1 MANPFLRRATEY
13 VRDDVTFLSMVSP
26 APLSNIFAS
35 SDLQEQ
41 AFSMPVRLIGRP
53 GTGKTMIAMITEFR
67 LVETV
72 ALNSSDQN
80 KDLAAALNDA
90 GFLDGNLPKVA
101 SVRIPMES
109 QYRQFWELPYA
120 EQTRTQLCLRLVQAR
135 TVLSLIRNL
144 TSGDRSIDDI
154 EFVPR
159 SGAEAQTEAIGGTKA
174 TDLRKRALLV
184 QEAVYGVVAN
194 LIPPKEDQ
202 LPSDATEPYEPF
214 QAIEHVE
221 IGWSGQRLRLK
232 PLVMLDDVHSLHPDQ
247 MVEMLGE
254 LARREIRFGRWMIMR
269 LDTFDPKTVL
279 SSPNEIRTANLQS
292 GRDYVDVR
300 LQSWDD
306 RAEARRR
313 FRKTGKEL
321 SERYLP
327 LVRSLDSRRATRLE
341 PLLSTAVPTLPEGKR
356 RELRERVEA
365 TRLKLS
371 IASSMHDEIEKL
383 IDAFSAKRSVDL
395 PQDVRF
401 VSVEILLNRYANR
414 IAKGTPDLFGE
425 HSSEPTVPLSMK
437 SEIAE
442 AAEIALMHQYERPF
456 YYGFNVLCDASDEN
470 TEQFLKLAGALVERL
485 EVLAI
490 TGKNLQLKPRDQH
503 RILRRKAVDL
513 IKEWNFPF
521 ASSARRLIGRMG
533 EACHDVSVQPNARLG
548 AGANAWGVPMSEM
561 TRLLESDD
569 ELANVLKYAHAYG
582 VVNVQRDYGQGG
594 RKWALIELGGAVCLA
609 HGLTFRRG
617 GFLERKVDD
626 LRKAVA

>member
-1 MANPFLRRATEY
+1 M
-13 VRDDVTFLSMVSP
+13 FLSMVSP

-35 SDLQEQ
+35 SDMREQ

-67 LVETV
+67 LVEAV

-80 KDLAAALNDA
+80 KELASALNDA
-90 GFLDGNLPKVA
+90 GFLEGSRPKVA

-144 TSGDRSIDDI
+144 TSGDRTIDDI
-154 EFVPR
+154 VFVPR
-159 SGAEAQTEAIGGTKA
+159 PGAEAQTQAIGGTNAK
-174 TDLRKRALLV
+174 DLRQRALRV

-194 LIPPKEDQ
+194 LIPPKEDS
-202 LPSDATEPYEPF
+202 LPAEAVEPYEPF
-214 QAIEHVE
+214 QAIEQIE
-221 IGWSGQRLRLK
+221 IGWSGERLKLK

-247 MVEMLGE
+247 MVELLGE

-279 SSPNEIRTANLQS
+279 SSPDEVRTANLQS

-300 LQSWDD
+300 LQSGGD
-306 RAEARRR
+306 RADARRR

-327 LVRSLDSRRATRLE
+327 LVRSLDSRRATKLE
-341 PLLSTAVPTLPEGKR
+341 PLLSTTMPTLSESR
-356 RELRERVEA
+356 RKELRERVEA
-365 TRLKLS
+365 TRTRLAVS
-371 IASSMHDEIEKL
+371 PRIRTEIEEL
-383 IDAFSAKRSVDL
+383 IDAFAKKRAVGL
-395 PQDVRF
+395 PEEIRL
-401 VSVEILLNRYANR
+401 VSTEILLNRYSNR
-414 IAKGTPDLFGE
+414 TSGDTLDLFGE
-425 HSSEPTVPLSMK
+425 HASEPKTPLTMK

-442 AAEIALMHQYERPF
+442 AAAISLMHQYERPF
-456 YYGFNVLCDASDEN
+456 YYGFDDLCDASDEN

-490 TGKNLQLKPRDQH
+490 TGKNLQLRPRDQH
-503 RILRRKAVDL
+503 RILRERATDL
-513 IKEWNFPF
+513 VREWNFPF
-521 ASSARRLIGRMG
+521 ASSARRLIERMAD
-533 EACHDVSVQPNARLG
+533 ACREVSVQPNARLG

-561 TRLLESDD
+561 SDLLTSDD

-594 RKWALIELGGAVCLA
+594 KKWALIELGGAVCLA

-617 GFLERKVDD
+617 GFLERRVDD